1 MYHTRLMN
9 VLWAWRVSKKMFA
22 IFFANTLNKEKKAV
36 YLYPL
41 KEGDVFYGIFY
52 GYKRIKGNRFFN
64 DYASVCRFSKK
75 NFKTFNK
82 AYYLEFRFKTGS
94 VFMYV
99 HTISYFVDGR
109 NIRSIRKLYKKILK
123 LEQEVFKFYSKDL
136 QPEGIIT
143 KWVSKIKQKR
153 EERLDQIG
161 NLINPPPHLR
171 VRSRFR
177 KF

>member
-1 MYHTRLMN
+1 MGLESQQKN
-9 VLWAWRVSKKMFA
+9 VCNFLCQYVEQR
-22 IFFANTLNKEKKAV
+22 EKSV

-52 GYKRIKGNRFFN
+52 GYKRIKGNRFFT

-82 AYYLEFRFKTGS
+82 AYCLEFRFKTGS

-99 HTISYFVDGR
+99 HTISYFVDDR

-123 LEQEVFKFYSKDL
+123 LEQEVFKF
-136 QPEGIIT
+136 
-143 KWVSKIKQKR
+143 
-153 EERLDQIG
+153 
-161 NLINPPPHLR
+161 
-171 VRSRFR
+171 
-177 KF
+177 

>member
-1 MYHTRLMN
+1 
-9 VLWAWRVSKKMFA
+9 
-22 IFFANTLNKEKKAV
+22 
-36 YLYPL
+36 
-41 KEGDVFYGIFY
+41 
-52 GYKRIKGNRFFN
+52 
-64 DYASVCRFSKK
+64 
-75 NFKTFNK
+75 
-82 AYYLEFRFKTGS
+82 
-94 VFMYV
+94 MYV

-143 KWVSKIKQKR
+143 KWVAKIKQKR

-161 NLINPPPHLR
+161 NLINPPPHLS

>member
-9 VLWAWRVSKKMFA
+9 VLWAWRASKKMFA

-52 GYKRIKGNRFFN
+52 GYKRIKGNRFFT

-75 NFKTFNK
+75 
-82 AYYLEFRFKTGS
+82 
-94 VFMYV
+94 
-99 HTISYFVDGR
+99 ISKP
-109 NIRSIRKLYKKILK
+109 SIRLINLN
-123 LEQEVFKFYSKDL
+123 LGL
-136 QPEGIIT
+136 
-143 KWVSKIKQKR
+143 KR
-153 EERLDQIG
+153 EVCLCMFILY
-161 NLINPPPHLR
+161 LISLTAGIFDLLENCI
-171 VRSRFR
+171 R

>member
-1 MYHTRLMN
+1 MCFTGFFMDTKESREIGFSPIMRLF
-9 VLWAWRVSKKMFA
+9 VDFL
-22 IFFANTLNKEKKAV
+22 
-36 YLYPL
+36 
-41 KEGDVFYGIFY
+41 
-52 GYKRIKGNRFFN
+52 
-64 DYASVCRFSKK
+64 KK

-143 KWVSKIKQKR
+143 NWVAKIKQKR
-153 EERLDQIG
+153 EERLAQIG

-171 VRSRFR
+171 VSSRFR